1 MSDDNKAV
9 IIYGM
14 LIGEAMMAREKGLF
28 RGMTLGQIVNM
39 FLIEVTGN

>member
-1 MSDDNKAV
+1 MANRDNIVTMYGLIIGKA
-9 IIYGM
+9 
-14 LIGEAMMAREKGLF
+14 LLARENGMF

>member
-28 RGMTLGQIVNM
+28 RGMTIGHIVDS
-39 FLIEVTGN
+39 LLYKIKVG